1 MTTITKFKWFWVWND
16 EKEEQ
21 WLREMAQ
28 QGWYFKT
35 ISFPGNFE
43 FEQGTPKDY
52 VFRLDYFN
60 NLAKEKDNYLQL
72 FQDGGWDHM
81 GEYYGWQYFRKEAVD
96 GETPEIYSDNESKVN
111 KYQRLL
117 LYLVVFL
124 PIYINLVNIVNRNQS
139 GFMQILTFFMFTL
152 MMLYMYA
159 MLRLLLRIG
168 QLKKK
173 I

>member
-1 MTTITKFKWFWVWND
+1 MTTMNKFKWFWAWND
-16 EKEEQ
+16 EKEEI
-21 WLREMAQ
+21 WLRDMAN
-28 QGWYFKT
+28 QGWHFKA

-43 FEQGTPKDY
+43 FEQGKPKDF

-60 NLAKEKDNYLQL
+60 NTAKEKDGYLQL

-81 GEYYGWQYFRKEAVD
+81 GEYYGWQYFRKEAID
-96 GETPEIYSDNESKVN
+96 GQAPEIYSDNESKVT

-117 LYLVVFL
+117 LYLIIFL
-124 PIYINLVNIVNRNQS
+124 PIYFNFFNILNRSEN
-139 GFMQILTFFMFTL
+139 GVIKAVTFIMFMMFIL
-152 MMLYMYA
+152 YVYA
-159 MLRLLLRIG
+159 MLRLLQRIG